1 MKSNLVAF
9 ASGALF
15 AAGLAVSGMTQ
26 PAKVQGF
33 LDFFG
38 AWDASLMFVM
48 IGAIGVHAVLRRL
61 IARRPAPVFAAAFE
75 TRRASRVDA
84 RLLGGAAVFGVG
96 WGLGGYCPGPA
107 FVSAGGASLRAVV
120 FVAAMSAGMILYRV
134 LHARAAVQ
142 AAVPAPGC
150 DPEPAPVRASS

>member
-1 MKSNLVAF
+1 MKGALAAF

-15 AAGLAVSGMTQ
+15 SAGLLVSGMTQ

-48 IGAIGVHAVLRRL
+48 IGAIGVHAVLRLL
-61 IARRPAPVFAAAFE
+61 IARRAAPVFAPAFE
-75 TRRASRVDA
+75 ARAKAPIDG
-84 RLLGGAAVFGVG
+84 RLLLGSAVFGIG

-107 FVSAGGASLRAVV
+107 FVSAGSIAPQAIL
-120 FVAAMSAGMILYRV
+120 FVAAMSAGMV
-134 LHARAAVQ
+134 LHRVIHARPELQAAAVQ
-142 AAVPAPGC
+142 ADC
-150 DPEPAPVRASS
+150 DASLRA

>member
-61 IARRPAPVFAAAFE
+61 IAKRAAPVFAPAFE
-75 TRRASRVDA
+75 ARPKARVDA
-84 RLLGGAAVFGVG
+84 RLLLGAAVFGVG

-107 FVSAGGASLRAVV
+107 FVSAGAASLRALV
-120 FVAAMSAGMILYRV
+120 FVAAMSAGMLLYRV
-134 LHARAAVQ
+134 LHAKAHSAPV
-142 AAVPAPGC
+142 VPVPGC
-150 DPEPAPVRASS
+150 DAGPEPVRAAP